1 MTIWIT
7 HDANAVEMAKEAAKK
22 NIKIITLGVGT
33 KNGGPIPLKNGNR
46 SDGFK
51 KDKEGNIVLTKLN
64 EQIMQE
70 LATESNGLY
79 MNVSEGRK
87 VVQKVY
93 EEIDALDKTK
103 DDSFEFSE
111 YANHFQIFL
120 GIGLLL
126 MTLEFFISDKKPKW
140 LEKINLFDA
149 EKTN

>member
-1 MTIWIT
+1 
-7 HDANAVEMAKEAAKK
+7 
-22 NIKIITLGVGT
+22 
-33 KNGGPIPLKNGNR
+33 
-46 SDGFK
+46 
-51 KDKEGNIVLTKLN
+51 
-64 EQIMQE
+64 MQE